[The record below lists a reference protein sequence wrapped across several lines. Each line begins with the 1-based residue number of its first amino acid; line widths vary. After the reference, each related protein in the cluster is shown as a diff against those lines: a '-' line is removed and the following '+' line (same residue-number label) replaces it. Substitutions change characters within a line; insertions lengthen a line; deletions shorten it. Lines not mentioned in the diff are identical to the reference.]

1 MNFPKPI
8 SRPSKYTN
16 AETILYEID
25 MLRFT
30 ADRLEE
36 SEGQS
41 AWSNLECFLLHFRN
55 LIEFFGNPQPRGD
68 DLNIQRPDKIWPN
81 PATRPSPAQL
91 AALHRKDLWEK
102 YEVRDPNDQNQ
113 VNDKISRY
121 LHHCTEQRLE
131 GKEWK
136 VGEMFAELEPVM
148 NAFENLLPDKSRP
161 WGRHPSALVFVPGH
175 VTLSTATPP
184 QKTAVILS
192 SPIRPKNNEP

>member
-1 MNFPKPI
+1 MNRPKPI

-30 ADRLEE
+30 AGKLEK
-36 SEGQS
+36 SEGQWDG
-41 AWSNLECFLLHFRN
+41 WSNLECFLLHFRN
-55 LIEFFGNPQPRGD
+55 LIEFFGTPQPRGD
-68 DLNIQRPDKIWPN
+68 SLNIQRPDKIWPN

-91 AALHRKDLWEK
+91 APLYREDLWEK

-113 VNDKISRY
+113 TNDKISRY

-136 VGEMFAELEPVM
+136 VGEMIAELEPLM
-148 NAFENLLPDKSRP
+148 SAFENLLPNKDRP
-161 WGRHPSALVFVPGH
+161 WGAPPTSLMLVVGNASY
-175 VTLSTATPP
+175 STAT
-184 QKTAVILS
+184 S
-192 SPIRPKNNEP
+192 SPRATTYVSPPAKTKSN